1 MNIFYL
7 ILFIVSFM
15 SNLAKTQTQLKKFT
29 LNEIQNLPIKLINNL
44 AEELQKTFTIDN
56 ELLDAAQNEVK
67 IS

>member
-1 MNIFYL
+1 
-7 ILFIVSFM
+7 M